1 MGVLTDVQIEKEI
14 KIVPFAPQ
22 MKRPGV
28 ISYGLSSMGYDLR
41 LGNKYK
47 IFTNLMPGI
56 IDPKADN
63 QHLFHNYE
71 GDHCIIPPHSYVLAE
86 SLEYLEIPRDIIV
99 VCVGKS
105 TYARCGIILSVRGL
119 GKLRSKFRITPL
131 YLLRFTQGKEFYS
144 CSFFGVKFPVDLLMK
159 KKVGSIRIN

>member
-1 MGVLTDVQIEKEI
+1 
-14 KIVPFAPQ
+14 
-22 MKRPGV
+22 
-28 ISYGLSSMGYDLR
+28 

-105 TYARCGIILSVRGL
+105 TYARCGIIANV
-119 GKLRSKFRITPL
+119 TPL
-131 YLLRFTQGKEFYS
+131 ECSWVGKVTIEISNNTPLPTKIYSGEGILQLLFFRGEVPCRSSYEEKGGKYQNQL
-144 CSFFGVKFPVDLLMK
+144 GLTLPKVD
-159 KKVGSIRIN
+159 